1 MVVREHIV
9 EPVVELAVDMVHL
22 NGRDD
27 HHGLQ
32 LSAQRRGRVVIVDR
46 ARKKGRPRTEFLMQC
61 DPWSLIVCRMRV
73 SLARAQ
79 EEACWVAHWHA
90 STVLVRVEGR

>member
-46 ARKKGRPRTEFLMQC
+46 EKRAGRPTCICMQDRISQC
-61 DPWSLIVCRMRV
+61 DPWSGHHQLMHVDR
-73 SLARAQ
+73 
-79 EEACWVAHWHA
+79 
-90 STVLVRVEGR
+90 T

>member
-22 NGRDD
+22 NGRDG

-46 ARKKGRPRTEFLMQC
+46 EKRAAGGLQYMQDRISQC
-61 DPWSLIVCRMRV
+61 DPWSGHHQL
-73 SLARAQ
+73 
-79 EEACWVAHWHA
+79 
-90 STVLVRVEGR
+90 LVDRT

>member
-1 MVVREHIV
+1 VVVREHIV

-32 LSAQRRGRVVIVDR
+32 LLLACVSSTSTEKRR
-46 ARKKGRPRTEFLMQC
+46 PEFLNAI
-61 DPWSLIVCRMRV
+61 L
-73 SLARAQ
+73 
-79 EEACWVAHWHA
+79 
-90 STVLVRVEGR
+90 GRGIIN